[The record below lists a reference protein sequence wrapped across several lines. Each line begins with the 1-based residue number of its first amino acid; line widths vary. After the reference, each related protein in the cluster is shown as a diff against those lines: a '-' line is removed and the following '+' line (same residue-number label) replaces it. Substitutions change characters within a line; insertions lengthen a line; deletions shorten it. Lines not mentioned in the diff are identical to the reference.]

1 MIPISREHYEQAI
14 AKLNELDDKIPDRR
28 RDRIAMSRLLQ
39 IEVEYLEQV
48 IWDYESQQHRLREVP
63 PKTG

>member
-1 MIPISREHYEQAI
+1 MISREHYDLAI

-39 IEVEYLEQV
+39 VEVEYWEQV
-48 IWDYESQQHRLREVP
+48 IWDYENQQHRLRAVP
-63 PKTG
+63 PKID